1 MTKRLMVL
9 KESLQKNDEKYN
21 NLKDLLSMPMMA
33 CTAMESDS
41 AMSEQVQQMM
51 QAAQHNPQILQ
62 QTMGQ
67 MEEKFGDLP
76 DTILDQ
82 AAISYVKGAYQD
94 LGMDMDHIQLHYLF
108 TTGAKMLFL
117 AFCGMAISILVGL
130 LASRVGASAGR
141 DLRSRVF
148 RKVVGFSN
156 NEFDISLRSLI
167 TRSTNDIPTDS
178 DADGDVASNCTVCAD
193 SCTWWSV

>member
-108 TTGAKMLFL
+108 TQVQRCCSWHFVVWRSVSWWDFWRPELEPAP
-117 AFCGMAISILVGL
+117 
-130 LASRVGASAGR
+130 AG
-141 DLRSRVF
+141 
-148 RKVVGFSN
+148 
-156 NEFDISLRSLI
+156 I
-167 TRSTNDIPTDS
+167 
-178 DADGDVASNCTVCAD
+178 
-193 SCTWWSV
+193 